1 MKYEAIESFSGVIS
15 MRKGEVREI
24 PNEAL
29 AQELMEAKYIK
40 KYVPNNAKELQ
51 KALDEANETI
61 ASLNNE
67 IAELQK
73 QLEEKTP
80 DEVEP
85 SENDD
90 VTLEED
96 ELSNNGVPDA
106 NIDGN
111 GEQSPDATENSG
123 TDDVTPNNDNSDEQ
137 TLVTNENNGNG
148 EETSDANKKDSK
160 TSNKK

>member
-1 MKYEAIESFSGVIS
+1 MKYEAIECFSGVIS

-61 ASLNNE
+61 ANLNNE
-67 IAELQK
+67 IVDLKK

-80 DEVEP
+80 NEV
-85 SENDD
+85 
-90 VTLEED
+90 
-96 ELSNNGVPDA
+96 ELSNNGEEKENA
-106 NIDGN
+106 DGN

-137 TLVTNENNGNG
+137 ALVTNENNGNG